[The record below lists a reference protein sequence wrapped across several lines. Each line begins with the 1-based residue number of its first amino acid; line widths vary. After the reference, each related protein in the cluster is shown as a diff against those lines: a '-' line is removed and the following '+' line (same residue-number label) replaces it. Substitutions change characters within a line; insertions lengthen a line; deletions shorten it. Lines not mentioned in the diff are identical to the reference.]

1 MKNFPKIVG
10 PPRPDSK
17 LGILKKIENKKVKSV
32 EFGEVEKYKDCH
44 EAEAIIFNFYDGS
57 SMAIKIHSN
66 AFNLKSEYEIPPN
79 EFHTSL
85 DIFWAKPIKSKNG

>member
-17 LGILKKIENKKVKSV
+17 LDDLKKIENKKVKSV
-32 EFGEVEKYKDCH
+32 EFGEVEKNKDCH

-66 AFNLKSEYEIPPN
+66 ASDFTEYGISPN
-79 EFHTSL
+79 EVHTSL
-85 DIFWAKPIKSKNG
+85 DIFWAKSIKSKNG